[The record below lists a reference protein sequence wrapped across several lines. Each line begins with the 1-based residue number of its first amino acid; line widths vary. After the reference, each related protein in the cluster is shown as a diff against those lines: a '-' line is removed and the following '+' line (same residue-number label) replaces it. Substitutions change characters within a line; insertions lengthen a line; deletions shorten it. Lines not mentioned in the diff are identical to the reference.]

1 MVALGDGDPVDL
13 EVVSFSFDPHGH
25 DTGVNRTAAALG
37 AVPVSGAPRVSGVVS
52 LNLRRAGGGAIAV
65 TNLSSPIEFALPVN
79 LESLRRSAGD
89 SSSCDAPF
97 SQNAT
102 GSALPRNASAAREQ
116 LRCAFFDEALGAFSD
131 AGCWSLPN
139 PRPPGSVVAWDDAF
153 SFSGA
158 EASAESASFAWRIT
172 HPTLLEGCVET
183 RISSDANE
191 TLRAWAP
198 ASNDTAATCPL
209 SDPANAARCYWR
221 ADTQAFEGC
230 GCLADAAL
238 RCRCSH
244 ATDFAASASKPAP
257 RAITA
262 EELGSVTLDELVRS
276 WRVFA
281 VLFGMFCGTALV
293 VLAMR
298 RRDAAARRRL
308 LRAFIDAEKQPVSFG
323 FAVVR
328 GVWTWSIDARDIQ
341 SVLAKQHVPC
351 DADALRRALLERV
364 AAAGGNPED
373 ETQTKNELRRLLESA
388 EDDPGAPA
396 LARAVER
403 RRAAILRQAR
413 EGEPPVDDD
422 APGSGASG
430 LRARRSAPPRS
441 PRDGAR
447 AGVDIAVEDAG
458 GQNQVRDG
466 ARDGG
471 DDLRGRAR

>member
-1 MVALGDGDPVDL
+1 MRGD
-13 EVVSFSFDPHGH
+13 
-25 DTGVNRTAAALG
+25 
-37 AVPVSGAPRVSGVVS
+37 AV
-52 LNLRRAGGGAIAV
+52 
-65 TNLSSPIEFALPVN
+65 
-79 LESLRRSAGD
+79 
-89 SSSCDAPF
+89 
-97 SQNAT
+97 
-102 GSALPRNASAAREQ
+102 
-116 LRCAFFDEALGAFSD
+116 
-131 AGCWSLPN
+131 
-139 PRPPGSVVAWDDAF
+139 
-153 SFSGA
+153 
-158 EASAESASFAWRIT
+158 
-172 HPTLLEGCVET
+172 
-183 RISSDANE
+183 SSDANE

-413 EGEPPVDDD
+413 AKANLPFDDD
-422 APGSGASG
+422 APGSEGVRVTGAEE
-430 LRARRSAPPRS
+430 RAAALAAKT
-441 PRDGAR
+441 AR
-447 AGVDIAVEDAG
+447 EADVDIAVSRTPEGKTKFEMARVTAAMTSADVRALEARGAADDGNGSDEDEDVA
-458 GQNQVRDG
+458 
-466 ARDGG
+466 
-471 DDLRGRAR
+471 RARATEWSRWEKKRMRALRTMRDEYESAGRRVEGRVVSFEGGFAEDGRNR